1 MEGRRVSRKS
11 QKYNPLF
18 IVFMCMF
25 AAVIIML
32 ILSIVLSVRL
42 GSANKKLKA
51 ATEQV
56 TQLEQEV
63 AQLQEDLA
71 AARERTTTVEDGP
84 TVSPEDAN
92 KPAQAPE
99 EHQDT
104 APDASSS
111 SWLDLSGHS
120 EVQVKPAKLLDGYQ
134 TYYTTAGVN
143 LRGGPA
149 TSYTKITTVD
159 RGEKV
164 QVAARDGNWSFVK
177 VGSRFGW
184 INSDYLSTTQPA
196 PEASAN
202 SGSSSSGV
210 KRAEATSSN
219 LRRQ

>member
-56 TQLEQEV
+56 TELEQQV
-63 AQLQEDLA
+63 AQLQDDLA
-71 AARERTTTVEDGP
+71 AVRDRTSAGGDD
-84 TVSPEDAN
+84 VSPEDAD
-92 KPAQAPE
+92 KPAQASE
-99 EHQDT
+99 SGKDDS
-104 APDASSS
+104 AV
-111 SWLDLSGHS
+111 SWLDLSGHN
-120 EVQVKPAKLLDGYQ
+120 EVQVKPTNLLDGYK

-196 PEASAN
+196 VEASAPATT
-202 SGSSSSGV
+202 SGTS
-210 KRAEATSSN
+210 RAEATSSN

>member
-1 MEGRRVSRKS
+1 MEGRRVSRRS

-18 IVFMCMF
+18 ILFMCMF
-25 AAVIIML
+25 AAVIVML
-32 ILSIVLSVRL
+32 ILSIVLIVRL
-42 GSANKKLKA
+42 GSANKKLAA

-63 AQLQEDLA
+63 EQLQSDLA
-71 AARERTTTVEDGP
+71 AARDRMTAKDDNP

-104 APDASSS
+104 ATGADSA
-111 SWLDLSGHS
+111 SWLNLTGHS
-120 EVQVKPAKLLDGYQ
+120 EVQVKPDRLLDSYQ

-177 VGSRFGW
+177 FGNRFGW
-184 INSDYLSTTQPA
+184 ISSDYLSTTQPA
-196 PEASAN
+196 QETPAPAA
-202 SGSSSSGV
+202 SSGG

>member
-1 MEGRRVSRKS
+1 MEGRRVSRRS

-63 AQLQEDLA
+63 EQLQSDLA
-71 AARERTTTVEDGP
+71 AARDRMTDKDNEP
-84 TVSPEDAN
+84 TVSPEDAS

-104 APDASSS
+104 AAGTDSS
-111 SWLDLSGHS
+111 SWLDLTGHS
-120 EVQVKPAKLLDGYQ
+120 EVQVKPGRLLDSYQ

-177 VGSRFGW
+177 FGNRFGW
-184 INSDYLSTTQPA
+184 ISSDYLSTTQPA
-196 PEASAN
+196 QETPAPAA
-202 SGSSSSGV
+202 SSGG

>member
-1 MEGRRVSRKS
+1 MEGRRVSRRS

-18 IVFMCMF
+18 ILFMCMF
-25 AAVIIML
+25 AAVIVML

-42 GSANKKLKA
+42 GSANKKLAA

-63 AQLQEDLA
+63 EQLQSDLA
-71 AARERTTTVEDGP
+71 AARDRMTDKDDKP

-104 APDASSS
+104 ATGADSS
-111 SWLDLSGHS
+111 SWLDLTGHS
-120 EVQVKPAKLLDGYQ
+120 EVQVKPDRLLDSYQ

-177 VGSRFGW
+177 FGNRFGW
-184 INSDYLSTTQPA
+184 ISSDYLSTTQPA
-196 PEASAN
+196 QETPAPAV
-202 SGSSSSGV
+202 SSGG

>member
-51 ATEQV
+51 ATDQV

-63 AQLQEDLA
+63 EQLQSDLA
-71 AARERTTTVEDGP
+71 AARDRMTADEDEP

-99 EHQDT
+99 EHQET
-104 APDASSS
+104 APDAN
-111 SWLDLSGHS
+111 SWLDLAGHS
-120 EVQVKPAKLLDGYQ
+120 EVQVKPTKLLDSYQ

-177 VGSRFGW
+177 AGNRFGW
-184 INSDYLSTTQPA
+184 INSDYLSATQPA
-196 PEASAN
+196 PETSTPAAST
-202 SGSSSSGV
+202 SGT

>member
-63 AQLQEDLA
+63 AQLQDDLA
-71 AARERTTTVEDGP
+71 AARDRMTAAEGGP

-92 KPAQAPE
+92 KPAQAPD

-104 APDASSS
+104 ASDTN
-111 SWLDLSGHS
+111 SWLNLSGHS
-120 EVQVKPAKLLDGYQ
+120 EVQVKPTKLLDSYQ

-177 VGSRFGW
+177 VDNRFGW

-196 PEASAN
+196 PETNTS
-202 SGSSSSGV
+202 SGSSSSGAT
-210 KRAEATSSN
+210 RAEATSSN

>member
-1 MEGRRVSRKS
+1 
-11 QKYNPLF
+11 
-18 IVFMCMF
+18 
-25 AAVIIML
+25 ML

-51 ATEQV
+51 ATDQV

-63 AQLQEDLA
+63 AQLQDDLA
-71 AARERTTTVEDGP
+71 AARDRMTAAEDEP

-104 APDASSS
+104 ATGTDSS
-111 SWLDLSGHS
+111 SWLDLTGHS
-120 EVQVKPAKLLDGYQ
+120 EVQVKPTKLLDSYQ

-177 VGSRFGW
+177 VGNRFGW

-196 PEASAN
+196 PETNTS
-202 SGSSSSGV
+202 SGSSSSGAS
-210 KRAEATSSN
+210 RAEATSSN

>member
-18 IVFMCMF
+18 IVFLCMF

-51 ATEQV
+51 ATDQV

-63 AQLQEDLA
+63 AQLQNDLA
-71 AARERTTTVEDGP
+71 AARDRMTAAENEA

-99 EHQDT
+99 EHQD
-104 APDASSS
+104 AVPDASGS

-120 EVQVKPAKLLDGYQ
+120 EVQVKPTKLLDSYQ

-177 VGSRFGW
+177 VGNRFGW
-184 INSDYLSTTQPA
+184 ISSDYLSTTQPA
-196 PEASAN
+196 AQTSAPATAT
-202 SGSSSSGV
+202 SGT
-210 KRAEATSSN
+210 KRAEVTSSN